1 MLRFTTKLRG
11 ETQKDWITI
20 YINIPRISI
29 KPNKRLPGCV
39 GWGVPGL
46 SFLEDTF
53 SLEWPW
59 QQSRLICSTLTPLY
73 LLLLLDISSLRK
85 ERKWSDAT
93 PALWYLFRDKYSPRP
108 SALLFASGKPSL
120 WCEASLILISLDTL
134 CLLLAATASA
144 DLPNYCQANSGI
156 EAGRGGGERGGN
168 K

>member
-1 MLRFTTKLRG
+1 MVVVVVEGPQQDK
-11 ETQKDWITI
+11 ITENLSR
-20 YINIPRISI
+20 NILI
-29 KPNKRLPGCV
+29 KAGATDERDAAVVMCV
-39 GWGVPGL
+39 FGF
-46 SFLEDTF
+46 SFLSDTF